1 MYCLSQNDEKEALF
15 LIEKIYDESED
26 RSKILDALKL

>member
-26 RSKILDALKL
+26 RNKILDVLKL

>member
-1 MYCLSQNDEKEALF
+1 MYCLSQNDDEGALL

-26 RSKILDALKL
+26 RNKILDALKL

>member
-26 RSKILDALKL
+26 RNKILDALKL

>member
-26 RSKILDALKL
+26 RKKILDALKL

>member
-26 RSKILDALKL
+26 LNKILDALKL